1 MPKAIC
7 SRPDPQMP
15 AAPVIA
21 IVDDDQAIREAL
33 EDYLR
38 SYGYESRLFG
48 SAEDY
53 LTYPDRFEIDCIVS
67 DIKMTGMSGL
77 ELQELLLGSPLARPF
92 IFMTSYEDE
101 EIRNR
106 AMGRG
111 AIAFLGKPVPMNELA
126 RQIDKA
132 LNP

>member
-1 MPKAIC
+1 MQGMPDVSHAGPCGPI
-7 SRPDPQMP
+7 
-15 AAPVIA
+15 VA
-21 IVDDDQAIREAL
+21 IVDDDEAIRDAL

-53 LTYPDRFEIDCIVS
+53 LTHPDRFNVACIVS

-77 ELQELLLGSPLARPF
+77 ELQEFLVGSSLARPI

-101 EIRNR
+101 EIRNQ

>member
-1 MPKAIC
+1 
-7 SRPDPQMP
+7 
-15 AAPVIA
+15 
-21 IVDDDQAIREAL
+21 
-33 EDYLR
+33 
-38 SYGYESRLFG
+38 
-48 SAEDY
+48 
-53 LTYPDRFEIDCIVS
+53 
-67 DIKMTGMSGL
+67 MTGMSGL
-77 ELQELLLGSPLARPF
+77 ELQEFLVGSSLARPI

-101 EIRNR
+101 EIRNQ